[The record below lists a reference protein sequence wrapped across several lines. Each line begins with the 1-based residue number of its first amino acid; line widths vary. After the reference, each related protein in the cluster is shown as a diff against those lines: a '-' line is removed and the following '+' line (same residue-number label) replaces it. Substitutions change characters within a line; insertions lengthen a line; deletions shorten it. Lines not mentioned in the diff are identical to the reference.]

1 MSDIDLSYLASPAA
15 LFASLAR
22 KVRSPVVW
30 TWCPTC
36 QTQTDQIV
44 IQDEDEDEFAVW
56 VCLSCCQFHKEKKE
70 KNEHT

>member
-1 MSDIDLSYLASPAA
+1 MPEQDLLYPSSAA
-15 LFASLAR
+15 PPFANAAR
-22 KVRSPVVW
+22 EVRSPVVW

-56 VCLSCCQFHKEKKE
+56 VCLSCYHFHKEKKE
-70 KNEHT
+70 KNEHN